1 MSNDIHADNHSAL
14 LLSLIVLVIVA
25 VPIPTSPEPE
35 NLTELLAPNGLP
47 VEVPT
52 DAAFPHIYV

>member
-1 MSNDIHADNHSAL
+1 MSNVIQADNHSAL

-25 VPIPTSPEPE
+25 VPTPTSPEPE

-47 VEVPT
+47 VLDVEPPT
-52 DAAFPHIYV
+52 VV